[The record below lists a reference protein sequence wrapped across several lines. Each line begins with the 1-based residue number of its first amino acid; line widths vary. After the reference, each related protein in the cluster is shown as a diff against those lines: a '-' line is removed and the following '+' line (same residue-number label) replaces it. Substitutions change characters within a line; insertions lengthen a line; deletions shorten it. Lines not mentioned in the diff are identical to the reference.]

1 MEGLLSVSVGTVFW
15 ASIAFIAVLVILKKM
30 AWGPILQTLEEREQ
44 GIANALKQAELAK
57 EEMASLKSGNEQL
70 LKEAREERDRILKDA
85 KEIGDKM
92 RAEAKERAAQD
103 GAAILANAQR
113 EIETQK
119 KAAIQELKNQVA
131 SLSIQIAEQLVKDK
145 LSDAEKQNAL
155 NSKLIEELK
164 AN

>member
-15 ASIAFIAVLVILKKM
+15 ASIAFISVLLILKKM

-70 LKEAREERDRILKDA
+70 LKEAREERELILKEA
-85 KEIGDKM
+85 KELGDKM
-92 RAEAKERAAQD
+92 RSEAKERAAIE
-103 GAAILANAQR
+103 GAQMLANAQR

-119 KAAIQELKNQVA
+119 KAAIEELKNQVA
-131 SLSIQIAEQLVKDK
+131 TLSIEIAEKLVKDN

-155 NSKLIEELK
+155 NSRLIQDLK

>member
-30 AWGPILQTLEEREQ
+30 AWGPILQTLEERER

-92 RAEAKERAAQD
+92 RAEAKSRAAQD
-103 GAAILANAQR
+103 GAALLANAQR

-155 NSKLIEELK
+155 NSKLIDELK

>member
-15 ASIAFIAVLVILKKM
+15 ASIAFISVLLILKKM
-30 AWGPILQTLEEREQ
+30 AWGPILKTLEEREQ

-70 LKEAREERDRILKDA
+70 LKEAREERDKLLKEA
-85 KEIGDKM
+85 KEMGDKM
-92 RAEAKERAAQD
+92 RAEAKDRAASEASQL
-103 GAAILANAQR
+103 LANAQR

-119 KAAIQELKNQVA
+119 NAAIAELKNQVA
-131 SLSIQIAEQLVKDK
+131 TLSIEIAEKLVKDK

-155 NSKLIEELK
+155 NSKLIQDLK

>member
-103 GAAILANAQR
+103 GAALLTNAQR

>member
-15 ASIAFIAVLVILKKM
+15 ASIAFISVLLILKKM

-70 LKEAREERDRILKDA
+70 LKEAREERELILKEA
-85 KEIGDKM
+85 KELGDKM
-92 RAEAKERAAQD
+92 RSEAKERAAIE
-103 GAAILANAQR
+103 GAQMLANAQR

-119 KAAIQELKNQVA
+119 KAAIEELKNQVA
-131 SLSIQIAEQLVKDK
+131 SLSIEIAEKLVKDN
-145 LSDAEKQNAL
+145 LSDTEKQNAL
-155 NSKLIEELK
+155 NSRLIQDLK

>member
-92 RAEAKERAAQD
+92 RAEANERAAQD
-103 GAAILANAQR
+103 GAALLANAQR